1 MVPVCHL
8 EDLLFMVDSC
18 AVQKD
23 AMASP
28 DHIAKRRRLNSPP
41 SEQGEPD
48 DEYVCYGMVR
58 STLLLVSIPYFVNHT
73 F

>member
-1 MVPVCHL
+1 
-8 EDLLFMVDSC
+8 
-18 AVQKD
+18 
-23 AMASP
+23 MAGP
-28 DHIAKRRRLNSPP
+28 DHVAKRRRLNSPP

-58 STLLLVSIPYFVNHT
+58 PTVLLMSIPFLAHHS